1 MNKNEIEN
9 ILSEIHIDDIPR
21 WEFVVTTPGILS
33 GCLLQFKVYRQDNAT
48 GEYEWGGTE
57 KSYVPPH
64 STKSEVIQK
73 ALALTLRYR
82 EHQGREAFLYRGR
95 SIYGPHFDA
104 DALWAIAKGE
114 NRQ

>member
-33 GCLLQFKVYRQDNAT
+33 GCLLQFRVCRKDN
-48 GEYEWGGTE
+48 EWGGTE

-73 ALALTLRYR
+73 ALTLRYR

-95 SIYGPHFDA
+95 SIYGPYFDA
-104 DALWAIAKGE
+104 DALWAIAKGA